1 MAGKKAINVEIG
13 MNIKQERER
22 AGLTQERLSE
32 LMGIGVKSLSAIE
45 RGTVGISLSALKRL
59 CGILS
64 VSSDALIF
72 GSIETND
79 TAGLL
84 ARLERL
90 TPAQFSL
97 VCSAV
102 NTTIE
107 AFALGAPETGSRR
120 ATASG
125 NGPV

>member
-13 MNIKQERER
+13 MHIKQERER

-64 VSSDALIF
+64 VSSDTLIF
-72 GSIETND
+72 GAAETND
-79 TAGLL
+79 TTGLL
-84 ARLERL
+84 ARIERL

-97 VCSAV
+97 VCTAV

-107 AFALGAPETGSRR
+107 AFALGRNTSEERKA
-120 ATASG
+120 
-125 NGPV
+125 

>member
-1 MAGKKAINVEIG
+1 MTGKKTINVEIG

-45 RGTVGISLSALKRL
+45 RGTVGISLSALRRL

-64 VSSDALIF
+64 VSSDTLIF
-72 GSIETND
+72 GATETND
-79 TAGLL
+79 TTDLL

-97 VCSAV
+97 VCSAI

-107 AFALGAPETGSRR
+107 AFALGRNENERNKA
-120 ATASG
+120 
-125 NGPV
+125 

>member
-1 MAGKKAINVEIG
+1 MNGKKAINVEVG
-13 MNIKQERER
+13 MNIKRERER

-64 VSSDALIF
+64 VSSDSLIF
-72 GSIETND
+72 GPKGSND
-79 TAGLL
+79 TAELL
-84 ARLERL
+84 ARLELL
-90 TPAQFSL
+90 TPAQFNL
-97 VCSAV
+97 VCAAV

-107 AFALGAPETGSRR
+107 AFALGGKANSERE
-120 ATASG
+120 A
-125 NGPV
+125 

>member
-1 MAGKKAINVEIG
+1 MLQGGVDMPGKKTINVEIG
-13 MNIKQERER
+13 MNIKRERER
-22 AGLTQERLSE
+22 AGLTQDRLSE

-64 VSSDALIF
+64 VSSDTLIF
-72 GSIETND
+72 GTTETND

-107 AFALGAPETGSRR
+107 AFALGGSAIDGKR
-120 ATASG
+120 A
-125 NGPV
+125 